1 VDVEFGD
8 EDLER
13 LERDPDFT
21 AGFSRDVVRSFR
33 KAMGAIRAAVDARD
47 LYNGGLRTEKLKG
60 ARSDEHSIRLN
71 KQWRLIA
78 EIDGSK
84 IYVKGIEDYH

>member
-1 VDVEFGD
+1 MDVEFED

-21 AGFSRDVVRSFR
+21 AGLSRDIIRAFR
-33 KAMGAIRAAVDARD
+33 KVMGAVRAAVDARD

-60 ARSDEHSIRLN
+60 ARADQHSIRLN

-78 EIDGSK
+78 EINGSK